1 MDLEIFLKTIPLFSS
16 IPDKQIRE
24 ISDCFDVIRYKKD
37 QTIFSR
43 GDQSD
48 AMYIVRSGAVC
59 IKENPWAGSSFDVE
73 LLRGNF
79 FGEMALISNLPRE
92 TGAVVSLDAV
102 LYRLKKEDFGHL
114 VEQNRQIG
122 LFLSRLY
129 ARRLLS
135 NPIPATGPLAPAFF
149 TVSATHEGLGLSH
162 FLYSMSFHIATES
175 DKKILVVEPHLEHDY
190 IMAQYELFPMTCP
203 DELMYSILP
212 SHIYLPED
220 IRWFHHPSGFHV
232 LQVDKGFNQKLGDV
246 LTMLMERFKAS
257 YDKVFFSLGT
267 HFGKL
272 EQKTIRLCDK
282 NMLVIKNTEDALF
295 QVKHKLERL
304 EKTAGPGLNRVKAG
318 VSHLIGSKGIPRE
331 QLKQALNLSETPQ
344 IWIEKSDKA
353 RKDQIDT
360 QKRFPIKGARAVA
373 REIAGVRIGLAL
385 GAGAARGWSH
395 IGVLKVLEEEG
406 VHVDMIAGTS
416 MGAVVAAIFAAA
428 GSVEKLVDRTIRQSY
443 TRALARKKLFD
454 YTLPFQGLL
463 RGKKALTLVEKAV
476 DGADFMDLL
485 IPTYISAV
493 DLLKGEEVVFET
505 GDVAKAVRSSLS
517 VPGIFVPYLY
527 RNRWMVDGGLLNPV
541 PVNIL
546 EQKGADKIIAVC
558 IETPQDTNPDASSG
572 RPGIIKVIT
581 RTINI
586 VHGHATG
593 GFAHK
598 SDLVIYPE
606 TRDFAWD
613 DFHKGDLLV
622 KRGEQACKNVIDEI
636 RGIKK
641 WSW

>member
-16 IPDKQIRE
+16 IPNRQIRE
-24 ISDCFDVIRYKKD
+24 IAGCFDVIQYKKN
-37 QTIFSR
+37 QTIFTQ

-48 AMYIVRSGAVC
+48 AMYIIRSGAIC
-59 IKENPWAGSSFDVE
+59 IKGDPTGSAFEVE

-79 FGEMALISNLPRE
+79 FGEMALMSDLPRNA
-92 TGAVVSLDAV
+92 GAVVSLDAI
-102 LYRLKKEDFGHL
+102 LYRLKKDDFQGL
-114 VEQNRQIG
+114 VERNRQIG

-129 ARRLLS
+129 ARRLS
-135 NPIPATGPLAPAFF
+135 SPPAPATAPLPPTFF
-149 TVSATHEGLGLSH
+149 SVSATHNNLGLSH

-175 DKKILVVEPHLEHDY
+175 DKKILVIEPHLEY
-190 IMAQYELFPMTCP
+190 TCIMKHYELFPMACP
-203 DELMYSILP
+203 DERMYSILP
-212 SHIYLPED
+212 SHLYSPKD

-232 LQVDKGFNQKLGDV
+232 LQVDRGFNEKLGDV
-246 LTMLMERFKAS
+246 LTMLMEKFKVS
-257 YDKVFFSLGT
+257 YDKVFFSLGN

-272 EQKTIRLCDK
+272 EQKAIRLCDK
-282 NMLVIKNTEDALF
+282 NMLIIKNTENALS
-295 QVKHKLERL
+295 QVKYKLERL
-304 EKTAGPGLNRVKAG
+304 EQTSGGGLDRVKVG

-331 QLKQALNLSETPQ
+331 SLKQTLNLSETPQ
-344 IWIEKSDKA
+344 IWIEKTDKA
-353 RKDQIDT
+353 KKDRIDT
-360 QKRFPIKGARAVA
+360 EKRFPIKGARAIA

-406 VHVDMIAGTS
+406 IHVDMIAGTS
-416 MGAVVAAIFAAA
+416 MGALVGAIFAAN
-428 GSVEKLVDRTIRQSY
+428 GSVEKLVERTIRQVS
-443 TRALARKKLFD
+443 TRVRARKKIFD

-463 RGKKALTLVEKAV
+463 KGKKAMSLVETAV
-476 DGADFMDLL
+476 DHADFMDLL
-485 IPTYISAV
+485 IPTYIVGV
-493 DLLKGEEVVFET
+493 DLLTGEEVMFET

-517 VPGIFVPYLY
+517 LPGIFVPYLY

-558 IETPQDTNPDASSG
+558 VESPHETNPNDSG
-572 RPGIIKVIT
+572 RPGIMKVIM

-593 GFAHK
+593 GVAQK

-606 TRDFAWD
+606 IKAFAWD
-613 DFHKGDLLV
+613 DFHKGDLLM
-622 KRGEQACKNVIDEI
+622 KKGELAGRKVIDEI
-636 RGIKK
+636 RAIGK